1 MKRLFKPILPEYDS
15 SIMEKNHQTFAKMP
29 DTLTPNQIPVTNPQN
44 LSSVYANH
52 FGASATLSDFTM
64 YFLELGQI
72 PGSSGSVHKQELKA
86 AVTLPMVSAPGLI
99 QVLQQVIDNNKAQIA
114 EMQKQTE
121 RDQ

>member
-64 YFLELGQI
+64 IKGE
-72 PGSSGSVHKQELKA
+72 
-86 AVTLPMVSAPGLI
+86 
-99 QVLQQVIDNNKAQIA
+99 NR
-114 EMQKQTE
+114 E
-121 RDQ
+121 RY